1 MAEQKKPETMPALT
15 HLNPQREP
23 AGPIS
28 HSPKL
33 DQLFTAL
40 SALHGDLATIEK
52 DDEANAGSYSYR
64 YLTLPAFRAKVNP
77 ILARL
82 GLSLTQTGA
91 GTSLLTILGHSSG
104 QYIMSSFNLAPIIP
118 EQGVD
123 PQGLGGILSYMQR
136 YMALPALG
144 LAASEDTDAA
154 GSDRGAPP
162 ARTSAP
168 LSRPGNRPLAG
179 AMGRVSGTTVT
190 SAVPGT
196 TVKGDP
202 LWTVTFSDSVIAKCF
217 HRNMGDRCEEAA
229 RSGLPV
235 VRDIVIGGDRG
246 QYRNLEALDYVTE
259 DSADSSESA
268 RIGPGDSES
277 GADSP
282 RESARI
288 DWKNRVV
295 AKSALVSACNARGM
309 SPDWI
314 TKVFA
319 DYAAFLKVDSLQKAM
334 PANLEELHG
343 EILAGKHDEPGF

>member
-104 QYIMSSFNLAPIIP
+104 QYIMSSFNLSPIIP

-162 ARTSAP
+162 ARTSPSVPTAGRKP
-168 LSRPGNRPLAG
+168 LGG
-179 AMGRVSGTTVT
+179 TMGRVSGTTVT

-202 LWTVTFSDSVIAKCF
+202 MWTVTFSDSVIAKCF

-259 DSADSSESA
+259 DSTDSDGSRQTETDKVNWS
-268 RIGPGDSES
+268 D
-277 GADSP
+277 
-282 RESARI
+282 
-288 DWKNRVV
+288 RVT
-295 AKSALVSACNARGM
+295 AKQHLIAAGTARGM

-319 DYAAFLKVDSLQKAM
+319 DYAAFLQVDSLQKAM

-343 EILAGKHDEPGF
+343 EILAGKHAEPGF